1 MKDNTSSTSRIRR
14 HLMFTL
20 TEMKKEE
27 RLLSG
32 RDIMV
37 QTRDGESSILTQRD
51 PGKELLD
58 TTVNGASISTE
69 HSTLDQDFQ

>member
-1 MKDNTSSTSRIRR
+1 MKDNTSSTSRIRK
-14 HLMFTL
+14 HLMFTQ

-27 RLLSG
+27 RLLYG

-37 QTRDGESSILTQRD
+37 QTRDGESSILIQRVLR
-51 PGKELLD
+51 KELLD
-58 TTVNGASISTE
+58 TTVNGVSISTE